1 MTPKCAT
8 WPLESNYS
16 MADEALPEAA
26 VASVSV
32 KLPSFWPSD
41 PQLWFAQVRAQ
52 FTTRGIKLQKTRF
65 DKVVASLAPEYATEV
80 RDLILTPPAMN
91 SYDTLREQLIK
102 QTAASEQR
110 RLQQLFTTKELGDRK
125 PTQLLR
131 RMQQLLGD
139 KAGSVD
145 NFFLRELFLQRL
157 PSNVR
162 MILASMHDD
171 SADLQKLAQLADKV
185 TEVANTSV
193 SAINLTQVIDELE

>member
-52 FTTRGIKLQKTRF
+52 FTTRGIKLQKTKF
-65 DKVVASLAPEYATEV
+65 DYVVASLAPAYATEV

-139 KAGSVD
+139 KVGSVD